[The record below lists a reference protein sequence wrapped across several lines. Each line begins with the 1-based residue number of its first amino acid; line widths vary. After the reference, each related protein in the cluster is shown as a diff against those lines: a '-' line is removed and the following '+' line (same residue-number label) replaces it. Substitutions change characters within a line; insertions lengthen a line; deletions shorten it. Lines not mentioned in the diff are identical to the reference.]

1 MAKPN
6 LIVDKS
12 FEFAVLIIKHLG
24 SIKKANQA
32 DIFSRQL
39 LKSATSIGANIR
51 EAHNAESK
59 NDFIHKMGIAQKEC
73 DETRYWL
80 ELLNSVEYLGTEEF
94 NILHNRATELL
105 KIIRSIILTTKRNQE
120 STRK

>member
-1 MAKPN
+1 M
-6 LIVDKS
+6 S
-12 FEFAVLIIKHLG
+12 

-39 LKSATSIGANIR
+39 LKSATLIGANIR
-51 EAHNAESK
+51 EAHNAESR
-59 NDFIHKMGIAQKEC
+59 NDFIHKMSIAQKEC
-73 DETRYWL
+73 DEIRYWL
-80 ELLNSVEYLGTEEF
+80 ELLNSVEYLGAEEF
-94 NILHNRATELL
+94 NILHNRVTGLL